1 MTAEVGQT
9 LAGRYRIDQAL
20 ARGMAQTYA
29 ATRLSDQQLVIVKG
43 LDFGQISQ
51 WKSYELFERE
61 VRTLQNLSHRGI
73 PRFLDSFQDPAQP
86 GWQYLV
92 IERVPG
98 KSLQEWLE
106 SGWRPSEEEL
116 KDLSLQALD
125 ILDYMHRLAPPVIHR
140 DLKPSNL
147 ILDRDTQQLYL
158 IDFGAVQDAL
168 RQQSHSTVV
177 GTFGYMAPEQFSG
190 RSSPVTDL
198 YGWGATLLHLLSGR
212 SPAELPQQELRID
225 FRSSVHCSRA
235 LADWLEQ
242 MLAPAP
248 EHRFAS
254 ARDAREALLNPAAL
268 APRRTHS
275 GPLAEAPQIA
285 RPSGSSIQLVRSGR
299 QLQISIPPGQA
310 RPATTSMAFFAVV
323 WNSFI
328 AFWTVMALQGG
339 LLFAAFSIP
348 FWGVGLFLA
357 RQAARGLF
365 LRSELSFS
373 STHYSLTEQLWSS
386 KTVRSGRTAEIQ
398 AVHFVL
404 HHKMNRRPV
413 FVLEIEGGTENLRF
427 GLNLSRAE
435 QHWLRSEILGWLLE
449 QRSETEGQ
457 RLLALSQEDS
467 PHAF

>member
-1 MTAEVGQT
+1 MTAEVGQI
-9 LAGRYRIDQAL
+9 LAGRYHIEQAL

-29 ATRLSDQQLVIVKG
+29 ATRLSDQRAVIVKG
-43 LDFGQISQ
+43 LDFGQINQ

-86 GWQYLV
+86 GWHYLV

-116 KDLSLQALD
+116 KNLSLQVLD

-147 ILDRDTQQLYL
+147 ILDRDNQQLYL

-190 RSSPVTDL
+190 RSAPATDL

-225 FRSSVHCSRA
+225 FRSSVHCSRE
-235 LADWLEQ
+235 LADWLDN

-248 EHRFAS
+248 EHRFGS
-254 ARDAREALLNPAAL
+254 AREAREALLTPTMLTPLRGHN
-268 APRRTHS
+268 S
-275 GPLAEAPQIA
+275 VLAEAPQVA
-285 RPSGSSIQLVRSGR
+285 RPSGSSIQLSRSDR
-299 QLQISIPPGQA
+299 ELQIHIPPGQA
-310 RPATTSMAFFAVV
+310 RPATTSMAFFAVF
-323 WNSFI
+323 WNCFV
-328 AFWTVMALQGG
+328 AFWTVLAFQGG

-365 LRSELSFS
+365 LRTELSFS
-373 STHYSLTEQLWSS
+373 STHYSLTEQLGGAR
-386 KTVRSGRTAEIQ
+386 KVHSGRTAEIQ

-413 FVLEIEGGTENLRF
+413 FVLEIEGGTQNMRF

-435 QHWLRSEILGWLLE
+435 QHWLRSEILSWLLG
-449 QRSETEGQ
+449 QRSSAEGQ